1 MVNAIYWF
9 LTVELIG
16 LIIFPF
22 LFLLLPNLKDRGYS
36 SAKAIGLL
44 VFSWFM
50 WISGSIKL
58 LPSTSLTLWMVL
70 ICFGVFA
77 LLVAKKNWSDIKL
90 FLKLEGHVLIFSELV
105 FLLAYFFWIYY
116 KFHDPFIN
124 TTEQPMDFALFNAS
138 LRSDFFPPMDPWLS
152 GHSVP
157 YYYFGYL
164 IFANVAELTIISPF
178 IAYNLALSTVGA
190 LSAAAIFGLSY
201 NLIRLHGCTAGRAVL
216 FSFLG
221 PLMLIFIGNMET
233 LFEIINFRGLGSDSF
248 WDWIG
253 IKNLEAL
260 GSSWWGPVDPM
271 WWWRATRVIDTLTV
285 YGSSLDYTIT
295 EFPFFSLILGDL
307 HPHMMSLPFILSFCL
322 ISLNTFIDP
331 NKMVLGWT
339 ISNKSLIF
347 LTALVL
353 GGLPFINIW
362 DIVPFLLFWAALVC
376 IKTYYEDSL
385 VQFRTCRLPNVE
397 VVKYMLSV
405 MLLSFFMYIPYYLSL
420 DSQASGIVPTGDY
433 GTRPIHLFA
442 VWGFFFIIVIPFLVV
457 SLLSKPGNSSSKIY
471 IDNTSI
477 RTSFIWR
484 PWFHRVFFVLG
495 LPILTWVFSQ
505 IIRGLLTPS
514 SDALYAV
521 PSRLLTELPLLFL
534 FYGSFYVFLK
544 QLVEFKGRVH
554 IFISLMIVVSLSL
567 ITYTEFLQVS
577 DLYGNRMNTV
587 FKTYYQSWLL
597 LSLVAVFA
605 IYFFTTIRI
614 VHNRITY
621 ICSIAFKVMICLS
634 FLVVFYYPLA
644 VYNDKMSNSSRDLTL
659 NGLAHVFQEDPGE
672 YKAILWLSENAAT
685 DSVLLEAVGDSWSSF
700 SRISSSTGI
709 PTVLGWPWHEQQ
721 WRGPSTILDIRES
734 DVKKIYSSAND
745 PQSSDLID
753 FYGINYIVV
762 GPREIAKY
770 GMNTASRISRLGEVV
785 FSQDGF
791 KIYYVSESEF

>member
-9 LTVELIG
+9 LTVELVG

-22 LFLLLPNLKDRGYS
+22 LFLTLPNIKDRGYS
-36 SAKAIGLL
+36 VAKVIGLL
-44 VFSWFM
+44 IFSWFM
-50 WISGSIKL
+50 WMSGSIKL
-58 LPSTSLTLWMVL
+58 LPSTSLTLWLVL
-70 ICFGVFA
+70 VSFGVFA
-77 LLVAKKNWSDIKL
+77 LLIVKRNWTNIKR
-90 FLKLEGHVLIFSELV
+90 FLRFEGHALIFSELV
-105 FLLAYFFWIYY
+105 FLLVYFFWIYY

-138 LRSDFFPPMDPWLS
+138 LRSDFFPPTDPWLS
-152 GHSVP
+152 GHSIP

-164 IFANVAELTIISPF
+164 IMANLAELTSISPL
-178 IAYNLALSTVGA
+178 ISYNLALSTVGA
-190 LSAAAIFGLSY
+190 LSATAIFGLSY
-201 NLIRLHGCTAGRAVL
+201 NLIRLHGCTSGRAVL

-253 IKNLEAL
+253 IKGLEPL
-260 GSSWWGPVDPM
+260 GSSGWGPVDPM
-271 WWWRATRVIDTLTV
+271 WWWRATRVIDTLSV

-307 HPHMMSLPFILSFCL
+307 HPHVMSLPFILSFCL

-331 NKMVLGWT
+331 NKMVSGWAL
-339 ISNKSLIF
+339 SNKSLIF

-362 DIVPFLLFWAALVC
+362 DIVPFLLFWAVLVC
-376 IKTYYEDSL
+376 IKAYYEGSL
-385 VQFRTCRLPNVE
+385 VQFRTYRLPNVE
-397 VVKYMLSV
+397 VVKYMLAV
-405 MLLSFFMYIPYYLSL
+405 IFLSFLMYTPYYLNL

-442 VWGFFFIIVIPFLVV
+442 VWGFFFIIIIPFLVV
-457 SLLSKPGNSSSKIY
+457 SLLSKPDNSSSTIY

-477 RTSFIWR
+477 RRSFIWR
-484 PWFHRVFFVLG
+484 PWFYRVFFVLG
-495 LPILTWVFSQ
+495 LPILTWILSQ
-505 IIRGLLTPS
+505 IIRGLFMASPDS
-514 SDALYAV
+514 LYV
-521 PSRLLTELPLLFL
+521 IPSRLLTELPLLIL
-534 FYGSFYVFLK
+534 FYGSLYVFLK
-544 QLVEFKGRVH
+544 QLVENKGRVH
-554 IFISLMIVVSLSL
+554 IFVSLMIVVSMSL
-567 ITYTEFLQVS
+567 ITYTEFLRVS

-597 LSLVAVFA
+597 LSLAAVFA
-605 IYFFTTIRI
+605 IYFLTTTRI
-614 VHNRITY
+614 VHNKITH
-621 ICSIAFKVMICLS
+621 ICSIVVKAMICFS
-634 FLVVFYYPLA
+634 FLIVFYYPLA
-644 VYNDKMSNSSRDLTL
+644 VYNDKMTNSNRDLTL
-659 NGLAHVFQEDPGE
+659 NGLAHVFQEDPDE
-672 YKAILWLSENAAT
+672 YKAILWLSQNAAT
-685 DSVLLEAVGDSWSSF
+685 DSVLLEAVGYSWSSF

-721 WRGPSTILDIRES
+721 WRGPSAMFAVRES
-734 DVKKIYSSAND
+734 DVMTIYSTTTESH
-745 PQSSDLID
+745 SSDLID

-770 GMNTASRISRLGEVV
+770 GMSTASRISRLGEVV
-785 FSQDGF
+785 FSQGDF